1 MTRFHLIFILSLFL
15 LSSTINAQIQSGFII
30 DTTAVLPCFR
40 EEIEESLTLR
50 TTLDNMFSELEK
62 DRVPTGLLKD
72 YSVELVDLSK
82 FDGTLTDST
91 LINAKTFEFIL
102 RSIRSSAVGQKPF
115 PTVTSIMADMNSHQ
129 TRALIPFGVAAF
141 RYNYIVSNA
150 LTSQLISYNEST
162 GKVCDQYRLVP
173 SILPPGLL
181 DPIIE
186 PGEPLEPEPVL
197 PGEPFIPEP
206 ILDPEPV
213 LNELEWVN
221 PYAEA
226 YVYAASPSV
235 DVITTPYVTYSF
247 SDDWLFTNL
256 NIVSLEFDSGLGQGY
271 QTISLSGEDYSVYYG
286 GQGGVFETKTRVT
299 LANGTVLQSHN
310 AVCVYPIDAL
320 AVPMSEPDTTKTF
333 VSNMTLEG
341 HTPHATASIKYSTTN
356 TSGQIVTPLIIA
368 EGFDPL
374 SLLNNEQNTSYY
386 HNKGANTLNQILS
399 YTPLNNEYDI
409 IYIDWEDSF
418 APIEA
423 NADILIQVIQWVNSQ
438 KVGSE
443 QNVIL
448 GYSMGG
454 LVARYALCKMEEDN
468 LQHETRAYISYDT
481 PHLGAHIPLGYMYLA
496 RDIYNG
502 VYFQQLPSQLIMG
515 GFLFILYERLFK
527 DGFATTMDELLAMPN
542 APSVKEMLYYY
553 VNNNGVMDNTRHN
566 AWQQTLN
573 SIGFPRGQNG
583 QTMNIL
589 AVSNGGQYMDPLPSE
604 NLSLTATLFINYGS
618 NMIVQFL
625 NALFADLLGFPN
637 IFNHLDFWCSVFF
650 PRQTTYTLDTRVT
663 PFVSDNQ
670 EVYYSKMTIYKH
682 FLWWFDSHEVVYE
695 THKHGQSNG
704 APLYE
709 TLPSSY
715 YVLDHSQNYIRDTI
729 NIPFLASNAG
739 AIFGM
744 NSKIPFVPVAS
755 SLCSDSYDVDFFI
768 NPLSKLSHTPFNT
781 FFIESNPS
789 SHIADMYG
797 VYLWMSRASKFRIL
811 NRNANSSSIVTGD
824 TLCVEPNYYAGGAW
838 SSSLPSIASVNTSGR
853 ITAPGRGTVDI
864 SYSGTDLNGR
874 PYRFSRKFFAGGHPM
889 FHLSYSKLP
898 VPIDNNRTFRYGI
911 HAAYVGD
918 SGEGLTPT
926 RLFWAELDTSPYC
939 VQIDTIIQPTY
950 NWMESSNFSHY
961 TDISW
966 NSQKWVSFRAEY
978 DGYTTGIY
986 TIYCKN
992 PDYSV
997 PGVIDDG
1004 GMILPCGVS
1013 GEEGGG
1019 INVKSVGEEI
1029 ETLTYI
1035 INGESIVFDGR
1046 PDDYTV
1052 LSRFLENVNF
1062 VSQVK
1067 EMAPWGDKNFVVIP
1081 FQVINNTT
1089 SEVFDSCVKLLYQN
1103 NNDEE

>member
-1 MTRFHLIFILSLFL
+1 MTRFHLIFILPLFL

-30 DTTAVLPCFR
+30 DTTAVLPN
-40 EEIEESLTLR
+40 LR
-50 TTLDNMFSELEK
+50 DEMEDGLPLRGTLDNMFSELEK

-129 TRALIPFGVAAF
+129 TRDLIPFGVAAF

-162 GKVCDQYRLVP
+162 GKVCDQYLLVP

-186 PGEPLEPEPVL
+186 PDDPLEPEPV
-197 PGEPFIPEP
+197 
-206 ILDPEPV
+206 LDPEPV

-310 AVCVYPIDAL
+310 AVCVYPIDDL
-320 AVPMSEPDTTKTF
+320 VVPMSEPDTTKTF
-333 VSNMTLEG
+333 VSNITLEG
-341 HTPHATASIKYSTTN
+341 HTPHATASIKYSTMN
-356 TSGQIVTPLIIA
+356 SGRQLVKPLIVA
-368 EGFDPL
+368 EGFDPF
-374 SLLNNEQNTSYY
+374 SINAEHQDTSYY
-386 HNKGANTLNQILS
+386 HNRGFRSLS
-399 YTPLNNEYDI
+399 DLIGSPLATEYDI

-423 NADILIQVIQWVNSQ
+423 NADILIQVIQWVNSI

-443 QNVIL
+443 QNVVL

-468 LQHETRAYISYDT
+468 LQHETTAYVSYDT
-481 PHLGAHIPLGYMYLA
+481 PHLGAHVPLGYMYLA

-502 VYFQQLPSQLIMG
+502 VFFQQLPSQVIIG
-515 GFLFILYERLFK
+515 GLLFILYERLFE
-527 DGFATTMDELLAMPN
+527 DGFATTMDEVLAMPN

-553 VNNNGVMDNTRHN
+553 VNNSGVMDNSRHN
-566 AWQQTLN
+566 TWQQTLN
-573 SIGFPRGQNG
+573 SIGFPKGQNG
-583 QTMNIL
+583 QAMNLL
-589 AVSNGGQYMDPLPSE
+589 AVSNGGQYMAPLPSE
-604 NLSLTATLFINYGS
+604 NMSLTATLFINYGS

-625 NALFADLLGFPN
+625 NALFADLFGYHNLLS
-637 IFNHLDFWCSVFF
+637 HLEFWSSVFF
-650 PRQTTYTLDTRVT
+650 PRQTTYTLDTRVL
-663 PFVSDNQ
+663 PFITDNQ
-670 EVYYSKMTIYKH
+670 EVYYSIMTIYKH
-682 FLWWFDSHEVVYE
+682 FLWWFDSYEVVYE
-695 THKHGQSNG
+695 THKYGQSEG

-715 YVLDHSQNYIRDTI
+715 YVLDHSQSYIRDTLNKPI
-729 NIPFLASNAG
+729 LASNAG

-755 SLCSDSYDVDFFI
+755 SLCSDSYNVDFFS
-768 NPLSKLSHTPFNT
+768 NPLSKLSHTPFNS

-789 SHIADMYG
+789 DHIADMDG
-797 VYLWMSRASKFRIL
+797 AYLWISRASKFRIL
-811 NRNANSSSIVTGD
+811 NTNASSNNIVTGD
-824 TLCVEPNYYAGGAW
+824 TLYVEPSNYAGGTW
-838 SSSLPSIASVNTSGR
+838 SSSLPSIASINSSGR

-864 SYSGTDLNGR
+864 NYSGTDSNGR
-874 PYRFSRKFFAGGHPM
+874 PYKFSRKFFAGGHPR
-889 FHLSYSKLP
+889 FSLSYIKSP
-898 VPIDNNRTFRYGI
+898 VPIDENLTYRYNV
-911 HAAYVGD
+911 HASYIGD

-926 RLFWAELDTSPYC
+926 RLLWAELDTSPFC
-939 VQIDTIIQPTY
+939 VLEDTIIVPTY
-950 NWMESSNFSHY
+950 NWIESSNFNHF
-961 TDISW
+961 TDIQW

-986 TIYCKN
+986 TIYCEN

-997 PGVIDDG
+997 PGVVNNG
-1004 GMILPCGVS
+1004 GMILPFGTS
-1013 GEEGGG
+1013 GEGVGE
-1019 INVKSVGEEI
+1019 IAVKSAGEDA

-1035 INGESIVFDGR
+1035 INDESIVFEGR
-1046 PDDYTV
+1046 PDDYTL
-1052 LSRFLENVNF
+1052 LSRFLEKTIFVN
-1062 VSQVK
+1062 QVK
-1067 EMAPWGDKNFVVIP
+1067 EMAPWGDKGFVVIP

-1103 NNDEE
+1103 DNNEE